1 MESTAS
7 MRRMSQ
13 KNLNRLVIPEAGRLG
28 QGILYMRYQN
38 ENNDNLKATVNAG
51 RSTRSITEASAMY
64 KWKTKKSG
72 LSTV

>member
-7 MRRMSQ
+7 TRRMSQ

-38 ENNDNLKATVNAG
+38 ENKDSLKATVDAG
-51 RSTRSITEASAMY
+51 RGTRSITGICHVQMED
-64 KWKTKKSG
+64 
-72 LSTV
+72 